1 MPARRAAPG
10 GQRQAEAA
18 VQVFLALVGGAIV
31 LGTVVI
37 LVRVSIK
44 ALGTPA
50 DRAAGNQ
57 MLQQTAALLGG
68 LYVDRREIVWH
79 RRPAQYGVVEGELN
93 GMAYQLYLMP
103 WNAEDCGGA
112 AMLNIAPWT
121 GQPVSHSTGMR
132 VFTPSETFHW
142 PDRADS
148 GALADYVRQ
157 AIATAIGGGR
167 PPSLP

>member
-1 MPARRAAPG
+1 
-10 GQRQAEAA
+10 

-57 MLQQTAALLGG
+57 LLQQTAALIGG
-68 LYVDRREIVWH
+68 RYLDRREIPWH
-79 RRPAQYGVVEGELN
+79 RRPAQYGIVEGELD
-93 GMAYQLYLMP
+93 GLSYQLHLMP

-112 AMLNIAPWT
+112 AMLAIAAGPGKPLSPGA
-121 GQPVSHSTGMR
+121 GQR
-132 VFTPSETFHW
+132 LFTPSETFHW
-142 PDRADS
+142 PDRADP
-148 GALADYVRQ
+148 GVLAGYVRES
-157 AIATAIGGGR
+157 IAAALNGPR
-167 PPSLP
+167 

>member
-1 MPARRAAPG
+1 V
-10 GQRQAEAA
+10 E
-18 VQVFLALVGGAIV
+18 VFLALAGGAFV
-31 LGTVVI
+31 LGITAVM
-37 LVRVSIK
+37 VRLGIK

-68 LYVDRREIVWH
+68 RFVDRREMVWH
-79 RRPAQYGVVEGELN
+79 RRPAQYGIVEGELN

-112 AMLNIAPWT
+112 AMLAIAPWT
-121 GQPVSHSTGMR
+121 GQPVSQMTGMR

-142 PDRADS
+142 PDRADP
-148 GALADYVRQ
+148 GGLADYVRQ
-157 AIATAIGGGR
+157 AIAIAITGGR
-167 PPSLP
+167 PPTLP

>member
-1 MPARRAAPG
+1 
-10 GQRQAEAA
+10 
-18 VQVFLALVGGAIV
+18 
-31 LGTVVI
+31 
-37 LVRVSIK
+37 
-44 ALGTPA
+44 
-50 DRAAGNQ
+50 
-57 MLQQTAALLGG
+57 
-68 LYVDRREIVWH
+68 
-79 RRPAQYGVVEGELN
+79 
-93 GMAYQLYLMP
+93 
-103 WNAEDCGGA
+103 
-112 AMLNIAPWT
+112 MLNIAPWT